1 MQQYGASEAEGTT
14 GGSGSDD
21 DDENDDDGDDERFS
35 YESPYT
41 TTPTMTPNVGS
52 QKKKKKKKR
61 KKKMSR
67 GSLHTS
73 AFNQRRLGSLDTPTS
88 SHGNSGSSSA
98 RLGHVLSPSFSSEN
112 RVRSLRQARKSLV
125 ETSPAHDTPRSRKQ
139 NEEADDFIECV
150 SDRLTQ
156 GEDVIFIL
164 LYD

>member
-1 MQQYGASEAEGTT
+1 
-14 GGSGSDD
+14 
-21 DDENDDDGDDERFS
+21 
-35 YESPYT
+35 
-41 TTPTMTPNVGS
+41 MTPDVSS
-52 QKKKKKKKR
+52 QKKKKKQKR

-98 RLGHVLSPSFSSEN
+98 RLGHELSPSFSSEN

-156 GEDVIFIL
+156 GEDVIFF
-164 LYD
+164 YEYTSNVYH

>member
-1 MQQYGASEAEGTT
+1 
-14 GGSGSDD
+14 
-21 DDENDDDGDDERFS
+21 
-35 YESPYT
+35 
-41 TTPTMTPNVGS
+41 MTPDVSS
-52 QKKKKKKKR
+52 QKKKKKQKR

-88 SHGNSGSSSA
+88 SHGNSGSGSA
-98 RLGHVLSPSFSSEN
+98 RRGHELSPSFSSEN

-156 GEDVIFIL
+156 GEDVIFFYEYTSNVYHWIL
-164 LYD
+164 YFFYMIILIMHAQQRLVVVMMMMMMMMR